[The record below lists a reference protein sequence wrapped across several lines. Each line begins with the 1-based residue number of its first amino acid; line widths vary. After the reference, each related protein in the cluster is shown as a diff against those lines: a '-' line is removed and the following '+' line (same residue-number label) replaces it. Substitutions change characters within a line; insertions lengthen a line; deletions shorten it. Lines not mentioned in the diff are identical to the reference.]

1 LRPQKREARRQ
12 NNCFRKW
19 WRYEKNRP
27 WEEELTKHPNFI
39 GTPWIAGAFGS
50 REVLEHMFKSAIE
63 NLLKYASGEKPSNV
77 VDRNLYV

>member
-1 LRPQKREARRQ
+1 M
-12 NNCFRKW
+12 
-19 WRYEKNRP
+19 
-27 WEEELTKHPNFI
+27 TKHPNFI
-39 GTPWIAGAFGS
+39 GTPWIGGAFGS